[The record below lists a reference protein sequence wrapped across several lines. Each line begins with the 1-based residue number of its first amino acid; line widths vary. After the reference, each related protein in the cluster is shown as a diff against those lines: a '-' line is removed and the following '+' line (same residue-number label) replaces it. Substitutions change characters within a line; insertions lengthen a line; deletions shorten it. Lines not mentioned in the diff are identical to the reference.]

1 MYSAGAVHRRRLRAA
16 SSGSPAPSREE
27 SAPAACSPL
36 HTGSAT
42 LAVLPM
48 PGHANAQRSRPRC
61 LRPHGPG
68 MSPNEPLEF
77 RRLADTAPA
86 ILWVTD
92 ADGHCTFMSRGWH
105 EMTGQSEAESLGFGW
120 LDALHP
126 DDLPIARTRLARAQR
141 LVKPFTIDYRVRCR
155 DGRYRWMLDA
165 ANPRHAAD
173 GSFAGFAGSVI
184 DIDDRRRSED
194 KYRALFDSIEEGF
207 CIVQMLFDDR
217 TQPRDYR
224 FLEVNPAFSRHTG
237 LVDPVGHT
245 AREMLPDLEPHW
257 FEIYGRI
264 AVTGEPERFEAGSDA
279 MDRWFEVY
287 AFRIGDPAERLV
299 ALLFTDITAR
309 RRQQQALR
317 EADQRKDEFLAT
329 LAHELRNPLAPIRTS
344 LYVLKLNQDPE
355 TGARMLDILMRQVD
369 QLTHLVDDLT
379 EVSRITRGRIELRAV
394 DIPLGSVL
402 RNAAESVQ
410 PTLDQNRQTLQV
422 DLPADPL
429 WLRADPVRLGQV
441 FVNLLNNAAR
451 YSREDTTIRV
461 TAKAE
466 GGEAVVSVCDEG
478 MGIAREHLQSIFDLF
493 TQVDRQ
499 RSADTRGLGI
509 GLALVRSLV
518 QMHGGNVS
526 ARSDGAGQGAE
537 FVVRLPLQTPGGETP
552 SRVEDNAAKPFG
564 GLRVLVADDNRDA
577 AESMG
582 EWLSAFGAETI
593 VVHDGHAALTMA
605 QMHMP
610 HVALLDL
617 GMPELS
623 GLEVAQ
629 RLRAVPGGAGMRLIA
644 ITGWGQARDRAGT
657 EAAGFDHH
665 MTKPPDIALLRSLL
679 QDAHRALVGQ
689 AAGAD
694 PVTG

>member
-1 MYSAGAVHRRRLRAA
+1 M
-16 SSGSPAPSREE
+16 PA
-27 SAPAACSPL
+27 
-36 HTGSAT
+36 
-42 LAVLPM
+42 
-48 PGHANAQRSRPRC
+48 
-61 LRPHGPG
+61 
-68 MSPNEPLEF
+68 NEPIEM
-77 RRLADTAPA
+77 RSLADDAPA

-92 ADGHCTFMSRGWH
+92 ASGHCSFLSRGWY
-105 EMTGQSEAESLGFGW
+105 EMTGQGVDEALGFGW
-120 LDALHP
+120 LDALHA
-126 DDLPIARTRLARAQR
+126 DDRPVVRARFARATR
-141 LVKPFTIDYRVRCR
+141 SRKAFTLDYRVRGR
-155 DGRYRWMLDA
+155 DGRYRWVLDA

-184 DIDDRRRSED
+184 DIDGRRRSED
-194 KYRALFDSIEEGF
+194 NYRALFNSIEDGF
-207 CIVQMLFDDR
+207 CIFQVLFDER
-217 TQPRDYR
+217 QQARDYR
-224 FLEVNPAFSRHTG
+224 FIEVNPAFSRHTG
-237 LVDPVGHT
+237 LVDAVGHT
-245 AREMLPDLEPHW
+245 AREMLPDLEEHW
-257 FEIYGRI
+257 FETYGRV
-264 AVTGEPERFEAGSDA
+264 ALTGEPHRFEMESEA
-279 MDRWFEVY
+279 MDRWFQGY
-287 AFRIGDPAERLV
+287 AFRIGDPADRMV
-299 ALLFTDITAR
+299 GLLFTDVSTR
-309 RRQQQALR
+309 RRQEHALR
-317 EADQRKDEFLAT
+317 DAERRKDEFLAT

-344 LYVLKLNQDPE
+344 LYVLKLNEDPE
-355 TGARMLDILMRQVD
+355 TTTRMLDILMRQVD

-394 DIPLGSVL
+394 DIPLAAVL

-410 PTLDQNRQTLQV
+410 PTLEQGCQSLEI
-422 DLPADPL
+422 DLPAEPL

-461 TAKAE
+461 SARVE
-466 GGEAVVSVCDEG
+466 GGEAVVSVRDEG

-499 RSADTRGLGI
+499 HSADTRGLGI

-518 QMHGGNVS
+518 QMHGGSVT
-526 ARSDGAGQGAE
+526 ARSEGQGRGAE
-537 FVVRLPLQTPGGETP
+537 FIVRLPLQRAGHASQAP
-552 SRVEDNAAKPFG
+552 VEEAAARPFA

-605 QMHMP
+605 QMHLP

-629 RLRAVPGGAGMRLIA
+629 RLRTVPGAARMRLIA

-679 QDAHRALVGQ
+679 QDAHRELAVPASANGS
-689 AAGAD
+689 AVD
-694 PVTG
+694 

>member
-1 MYSAGAVHRRRLRAA
+1 MR
-16 SSGSPAPSREE
+16 
-27 SAPAACSPL
+27 
-36 HTGSAT
+36 
-42 LAVLPM
+42 
-48 PGHANAQRSRPRC
+48 
-61 LRPHGPG
+61 
-68 MSPNEPLEF
+68 PNESLEF
-77 RRLADTAPA
+77 RRIADTAPA

-92 ADGHCTFMSRGWH
+92 ASGQCTFLSRGWY
-105 EMTGQSEAESLGFGW
+105 EMTGQNEAEALGYGW
-120 LDALHP
+120 LEALHP
-126 DDLPIARTRLARAQR
+126 DDRPAMRARFARASR
-141 LVKPFTIDYRVRCR
+141 TGKAFALDYRVRCR
-155 DGRYRWMLDA
+155 DGRYRWALDA
-165 ANPRHAAD
+165 ANPRHADD

-194 KYRALFDSIEEGF
+194 NCRALFNSIEEGV
-207 CIVQMLFDDR
+207 CILQVLFDGR
-217 TQPRDYR
+217 QQPRDYR

-237 LVDPVGHT
+237 LADPVGHT
-245 AREMLPDLEPHW
+245 AREMLPDLEEHW
-257 FEIYGRI
+257 FEIYGRV
-264 AVTGEPERFEAGSDA
+264 AMSGEPERFEQGFDA
-279 MDRWFEVY
+279 MGRWFSVY
-287 AFRIGDPAERLV
+287 AFRIGDPAGHTV

-309 RRQQQALR
+309 RRQEQALR
-317 EADQRKDEFLAT
+317 DAEQRKDEFLAT

-355 TGARMLDILMRQVD
+355 TATRMLDILMRQVD

-394 DIPLGSVL
+394 DIPLASVL

-410 PTLDQNRQTLQV
+410 PTLAQSGQSLQIDV
-422 DLPADPL
+422 PPEPL

-441 FVNLLNNAAR
+441 FINLLNNAAR
-451 YSREDTTIRV
+451 YSRENTTIRV
-461 TAKAE
+461 VASAE
-466 GGEAVVSVCDEG
+466 GTDAVVSVRDEG

-499 RSADTRGLGI
+499 HSADTRGLGI

-518 QMHGGNVS
+518 QMHGGNVT
-526 ARSDGAGQGAE
+526 ARSEGRGQGAE
-537 FVVRLPLQTPGGETP
+537 FIVRLPLHAPGQAAATPADGT
-552 SRVEDNAAKPFG
+552 AKPFS

-605 QMHMP
+605 QMHLP

-629 RLRAVPGGAGMRLIA
+629 RLRAVPGAADMRLIA

-679 QDAHRALVGQ
+679 QEAHREL
-689 AAGAD
+689 AA
-694 PVTG
+694 PVVASDAAQDG